1 MRHLLGHVAE
11 GQVIGAEQVHVAG
24 QLVPLEYLGRLARQV
39 ARRDPDAGRYGAE
52 AEPDQPSAQR
62 MTPAALPLGHAEH
75 GQQPAVGQ
83 AGPGPVEDPLV
94 TFGEYG
100 LTAAGQRIARGAVLA
115 ARFEDPAL
123 AEPRD
128 RRPDRKPLRAKPGP
142 SPG

>member
-11 GQVIGAEQVHVAG
+11 GQVIGAERSHVAG
-24 QLVPLEYLGRLARQV
+24 QLVRLEYLGRLARQV

-100 LTAAGQRIARGAVLA
+100 LTAAGPRITRGAVLA
-115 ARFEDPAL
+115 ARLRDPAL
-123 AEPRD
+123 LEPRD
-128 RRPDRKPLRAKPGP
+128 RPPDLRLVRGKVRPQP
-142 SPG
+142 